1 MRFQIL
7 ETSRWARPQ
16 RTRNAAN
23 KRSCYNPRVKN
34 SQSRRCVFRRV
45 CRLALVVAG
54 LSLVPSAR
62 SVVRVAVP
70 EAANSTSSKIVELH
84 LSGEVEPVMAE
95 YITNGIAK
103 ANAERANLILI
114 LMDTP
119 GGLDTS
125 MRAIIQSILRSQ
137 VPVVTYVYPTGSRA
151 ASAGFFILLSA
162 DVDAMSPGT
171 ETGAASPIE
180 EVAGQ
185 TVQIDPTL
193 RKKIVNDAEAFL
205 RSYVSKRGRNVKLAM
220 TAVSDAKAFSDTEAL
235 QGNLIDL
242 VASSPQNLLAQLN
255 GRTITRLD
263 GSKETLSLPN
273 PVIVPLQMTGRERF
287 LSRIVQPDVFFV
299 LLIVGVL
306 GLYAEFTHPG
316 MFAPGVIG
324 AIALVLALFAM
335 HLLPVNF
342 TGLLLIFAAFVLFI
356 LEAKYPTHGILGVGG
371 VAAMVIGA
379 LMLIRTPLTG
389 MGVSLGVA
397 LGVALPFGVMII
409 ILMRLVLRSFRWKPS
424 TGTEELLG
432 TEAEVVQPI
441 GASGAAGL
449 VRVHGELWRAVV
461 ADGPVPL
468 GARVR
473 VKKISGLTLEV
484 ESIEASQ
491 PK

>member
-1 MRFQIL
+1 MWL
-7 ETSRWARPQ
+7 
-16 RTRNAAN
+16 
-23 KRSCYNPRVKN
+23 
-34 SQSRRCVFRRV
+34 
-45 CRLALVVAG
+45 LALVIAG
-54 LSLVPSAR
+54 LS
-62 SVVRVAVP
+62 AVP
-70 EAANSTSSKIVELH
+70 VLRGAARAASPAAAEISSPDSSKIVELR

-95 YITNGIAK
+95 YISNGIAQ
-103 ANAERANLILI
+103 ANSEDAKLILI
-114 LMDTP
+114 TMDTP

-125 MRAIIQSILRSQ
+125 MRKIIQSILQSQ
-137 VPVVTYVYPTGSRA
+137 VPVVTYVYPTGSRG

-180 EVAGQ
+180 EIGGA

-193 RKKIVNDAEAFL
+193 RAKIVNDAEAFL
-205 RSYVSKRGRNVKLAM
+205 RSYVSKRGRNVALAM
-220 TAVSDAKAFSDTEAL
+220 TAVSDAKAFSDSEAL
-235 QGNLIDL
+235 KGNLIDL
-242 VASSPQNLLAQLN
+242 VATSPENLLAQLN

-263 GSKETLSLPN
+263 GTKETLSLPN
-273 PVIVPLQMTGRERF
+273 PVIVPVGMNGREQF

-299 LLIVGVL
+299 LLIIGVL

-342 TGLLLIFAAFVLFI
+342 TGLVLIVGALVLFI
-356 LEAKYPTHGILGVGG
+356 LEAKFPTHGILGVGG
-371 VAAMVIGA
+371 VIAMVLGA

-397 LGVALPFGVMII
+397 LGVALPFGVLII
-409 ILMRLVLRSFRWKPS
+409 ALMRLVLRSRHWKQS
-424 TGTEELLG
+424 TGKEQLVG

-441 GASGAAGL
+441 GAAGAAGL
-449 VRVHGELWRAVV
+449 VRIHGELWRATVS
-461 ADGPVPL
+461 DGPVPQ

-473 VKKISGLTLEV
+473 VKKIDGLTLEV
-484 ESIEASQ
+484 ESLEPSQ
-491 PK
+491 AK